1 MKRILTAIA
10 VLFAA
15 CATVF
20 AQGGYQVKGVVV
32 DAIGPV
38 IGASVIEQ
46 GTSNGVSTGLDGD
59 FVLTVSN
66 ANAMVE
72 ITCIGYA
79 TQVFPANAVPA
90 TITLAEDTHFL
101 DEVVVIGYGTVKK
114 SDMTGS
120 VSTVK
125 PDEVNKGVITS
136 PADLIRG
143 KSAGVVV
150 TSGSGMP
157 GSGATVRIRGGS
169 SINASNDPLYV
180 IDGLPVSN
188 DGISGMSD
196 PLSSINPEDIESFT
210 VLKDASA
217 TAIYG
222 SRASNGVIVITTK
235 KGSKTAGHPINVAV
249 DLTTSI
255 NTVAKYNK
263 VLDANGIRDLIR
275 DFYGMNS
282 AAEAALGN
290 ANTNWQK
297 EIYQAAPSVDANVSL
312 SGRIGENLPYRISG
326 GATMQ
331 RGVLKGSEMNR
342 WTLGLNLS
350 PTFFKK
356 HLTVNLNG
364 KATYAYNS
372 YANQGAIGSAN
383 HYDPT
388 KPVFDANGKYGYSTW
403 LDKKGNINTMATTN
417 PVALLDPKLYSD
429 NATSTRFLGNAQF
442 DYKIHGFEDLRLNLN
457 LGIDLAK
464 SNGASFLKEDTESS
478 WHNTNLSGGQSD
490 TKYDYTRR
498 NTTLEFYADY
508 SKNLGKHFID
518 VMAGY
523 SWQHFWSENHSKTI
537 RTVTELSDPK
547 PENQGVTIINDSQGK
562 GELYLV
568 SFFGRVNYSFADRY
582 LITATL
588 RADGTSR
595 FQNHKWGIFPSVALG
610 WNIKNEPFMKNAEKL
625 STLKLRLSW
634 GETGQQEVGGY
645 YDTFAQFLTVN
656 TPGSYYFS
664 GKDGSYTAPV
674 VALGYSADLKWETT
688 TTYNAGIDLGFW
700 EDRITAAL
708 DVYKRDTRDI
718 LNYIPVPGLSNLTNY
733 LNTNIGSMTNMGV
746 EFDLNTVLIE
756 KRDMSWT
763 FGINAAYNKN
773 MVTKLTASDEDAAG
787 IETGGI
793 SGGTG
798 NNVQLIQVGYPM
810 RSFYLYQQVYDNQ
823 GKPINGVYVDRA
835 GAKDADGKPIPDG
848 KITADDKYMTH
859 HADPDVTIGFNTSFS
874 WKNWTAALS
883 GHASI
888 GNWVYNNV
896 ASDTE
901 MLADLWTNSFV
912 SNRVVSA
919 TESRFS
925 QAQYLSD
932 YYLQDGSF
940 LKLDNFTLGYTFPNI
955 QVDKNRFASLNI
967 FGTVQNIVTITR
979 YTGVDPE
986 VYGGIDNN
994 MYPRPRTYVIG
1005 VKFNF

>member
-90 TITLAEDTHFL
+90 TITLSEDTDFL

-114 SDMTGS
+114 SDLTGS

-125 PDEVNKGVITS
+125 ADEVNRGVVTS
-136 PADLIRG
+136 PADLMRG
-143 KSAGVVV
+143 KTAGVVV
-150 TSGSGMP
+150 TTGSGMP

-235 KGSKTAGHPINVAV
+235 KGSKTAGVPVNVALDV
-249 DLTTSI
+249 TTSV
-255 NTVAKYNK
+255 NTIAKYND
-263 VLDANGIRDLIR
+263 VLDANGIRSLIR
-275 DFYGMNS
+275 EFYGMNS

-297 EIYQAAPSVDANVSL
+297 EIYRVAPSVDANLSL
-312 SGRIGENLPYRISG
+312 SGRIGENLPYRISA
-326 GATMQ
+326 GATIQ
-331 RGVLKGSEMNR
+331 QGTLKGSEMDR
-342 WTLGLNLS
+342 WTLGVNLS
-350 PTFFKK
+350 PTFFDK

-364 KATYAYNS
+364 KGTYAYNS
-372 YANQGAIGSAN
+372 YANQGAIGAAN

-388 KPVFDANGKYGYSTW
+388 KPIYDENGKYGYTTW
-403 LDKKGNINTMATTN
+403 MDKKGNINTMATLN

-429 NATSTRFLGNAQF
+429 NATSSRFLGNAQL

-457 LGIDLAK
+457 LGLDVAK
-464 SNGASFLKEDTESS
+464 SQGASSLKEDTESS
-478 WHNTNLSGGQSD
+478 WHNTTLSGGASN
-490 TKYDYTRR
+490 TNYDYTRR

-508 SKNLGKHFID
+508 SKTLGKHFID

-537 RTVTELSDPK
+537 RTVTELSEPK
-547 PENQGVTIINDSQGK
+547 PEKRGETITNDSTGR

-568 SFFGRVNYSFADRY
+568 SFFGRVNYSFGDRY

-595 FQNHKWGIFPSVALG
+595 FQNHKWGIFPSVAFG
-610 WNIKNEPFMKNAEKL
+610 WNVMKEDFMAGADKL

-634 GETGQQEVGGY
+634 GQTGQQAVGGY
-645 YDTFAQFLTVN
+645 YDTFAQFLTHQL
-656 TPGSYYFS
+656 GSYYFFND
-664 GKDGSYTAPV
+664 KLITPV
-674 VALGYSADLKWETT
+674 SALGYSADLRWETT
-688 TTYNAGIDLGFW
+688 TTYNVGLDFGFW
-700 EDRITAAL
+700 NDRLTASL
-708 DVYKRDTRDI
+708 DLYQRDTKDI
-718 LNYIPVPGLSNLTNY
+718 LNFIPVPALSNLTNY
-733 LNTNIGSMTNMGV
+733 LNTNIGSMTNKGV
-746 EFDLNTVLIE
+746 ELDLNAILVDT
-756 KRDMSWT
+756 RDMSWT
-763 FGINAAYNKN
+763 LGANVAYNFN
-773 MVTKLTASDEDAAG
+773 RITKLTASDDNATG
-787 IETGGI
+787 VETGGI

-798 NNVQLIQVGYPM
+798 NNVQMFQVGQPM
-810 RSFYLYQQVYDNQ
+810 NAFYVYEQVYDID
-823 GKPINGVYVDRA
+823 GRPISGVYVDRNN
-835 GAKDADGKPIPDG
+835 DGS
-848 KITADDKYMTH
+848 ITAEDKYFFH
-859 HADPDVTIGFNTSFS
+859 KPFADVTIGFNTSFS
-874 WKNWTAALS
+874 YKNWTAALS
-883 GHASI
+883 GHAAI

-901 MLADLWTNSFV
+901 MLADLWTNQFI
-912 SNRVVSA
+912 SNRVSGA
-919 TESRFS
+919 TKSMFS

-932 YYLQDGSF
+932 YYLQDGSY
-940 LKLDNFTLGYTFPNI
+940 LKLDNFTLGYTFPKLFN
-955 QVDKNRFASLNI
+955 VTADRPFSLNI
-967 FGTVQNIVTITR
+967 FGTVQNILCLTR
-979 YTGVDPE
+979 YTGIDPE
-986 VYGGIDNN
+986 IYGGIDGTV
-994 MYPRPRTYVIG
+994 YPRPRTFVAG
-1005 VKFNF
+1005 VKLNF

>member
-1 MKRILTAIA
+1 MKRILTALA

-20 AQGGYQVKGVVV
+20 AQGGYQVKGVIV

-46 GTSNGVSTGLDGD
+46 GTSNGTSTGLDGD
-59 FVLTVSN
+59 FTLKVSS
-66 ANAMVE
+66 ADAVIE
-72 ITCIGYA
+72 VSCIGYA
-79 TQVFPANAVPA
+79 SQTFKASAVPA
-90 TITLAEDTHFL
+90 TITLQEDTEFL
-101 DEVVVIGYGTVKK
+101 DDVVVIGYGTVKK

-125 PDEVNKGVITS
+125 ADEINKGVVTS
-136 PADLIRG
+136 PADLMRG

-150 TSGSGMP
+150 TTGSGMP

-235 KGSKTAGHPINVAV
+235 KGSKASEHPLNVAV
-249 DLTTSI
+249 DITSSV
-255 NTVAKYNK
+255 NTIAKYNQ
-263 VLDANGIRDLIR
+263 LMDANGIRSLIR
-275 DFYGMNS
+275 DFYGPNS
-282 AAEAALGN
+282 TVEAQLGN

-297 EIYQAAPSVDANVSL
+297 EIYTAAPSLDANLSL
-312 SGRIGENLPYRISG
+312 SGRIGSWLPFRISS

-331 RGVLKGSEMNR
+331 KGTLKGSEMDR

-350 PTFFKK
+350 PSFFDK

-364 KATYAYNS
+364 KATYANNF
-372 YANQGAIGSAN
+372 YANQDAIGAAN

-388 KPVFDANGKYGYSTW
+388 KPVYDPNGLNGYTTWYDAA
-403 LDKKGNINTMATTN
+403 GNVNTMATQN
-417 PVALLDPKLYSD
+417 PVALLAAKRDVA
-429 NATSTRFLGNAQF
+429 NSTRFLGNAQF
-442 DYKIHGFEDLRLNLN
+442 DYRIHGLEDLRLNLN
-457 LGIDLAK
+457 LGIDWAK
-464 SNGASFLKEDTESS
+464 SKGFTEIAQGSEASY
-478 WHNTNLSGGQSD
+478 HNTQESGGGSHSD
-490 TKYDYTRR
+490 YDYVRR

-508 SKNLGKHFID
+508 NHIFAEKHNLD
-518 VMAGY
+518 LMAGY
-523 SWQHFWSENHSKTI
+523 SWQHFWSNSHNYKY
-537 RTVTELSDPK
+537 RLSDLQ
-547 PENQGVTIINDSQGK
+547 EMSNTEGK

-568 SFFGRVNYSFADRY
+568 SFFGRANYSFADRY

-595 FQNHKWGIFPSVALG
+595 FQNNKWGIFPSVALG
-610 WNIKNEPFMKNAEKL
+610 WNIKNESFMANVDPV

-645 YDTFAQFLTVN
+645 YDTFAQFLSIN
-656 TPGSYYFS
+656 TPGSYYFVNGNNYS
-664 GKDGSYTAPV
+664 API
-674 VALGYSADLKWETT
+674 VALGYSANLKWETT
-688 TTYNAGIDLGFW
+688 TTYNIGMDFGFW
-700 EDRITAAL
+700 KDRLTASL
-708 DVYKRDTRDI
+708 DLYKRDTRDI

-733 LNTNIGSMTNMGV
+733 LNTNIGSMTNMGAEV
-746 EFDLNTVLIE
+746 DLNAVLIE
-756 KRDMSWT
+756 KRDISWT
-763 FGINAAYNKN
+763 FGVNMAYNKN
-773 MVTKLTASDEDAAG
+773 RVTKLTASDENATG

-798 NNVQLIQVGYPM
+798 NNVQMIQVGYPM
-810 RSFYLYQQVYDNQ
+810 RTFYLYQQVYDTAGN
-823 GKPINGVYVDRA
+823 PINGVYVDQN
-835 GAKDADGKPIPDG
+835 KDGQ
-848 KITADDKYMTH
+848 ITAEDRILSH
-859 HADPDVTIGFNTSFS
+859 HADADYTFGFNTNFS
-874 WKNWTAALS
+874 WKNWYAALS

-896 ASDTE
+896 ASDAE
-901 MLADLWTNSFV
+901 MLADLWTNQFV
-912 SNRVVSA
+912 SNRVA
-919 TESRFS
+919 TASKSMFS

-932 YYLQDGSF
+932 YYLQNASF
-940 LKLDNFTLGYTFPNI
+940 LKLDNLTVGYTFPNLKLDP
-955 QVDKNRFASLNI
+955 VRPASLNI
-967 FGTVQNIVTITR
+967 FATVQNICTFTK

-986 VYGGIDNN
+986 IYGGIDNN
-994 MYPRPRTYVIG
+994 LYPRPRTYVLG
-1005 VKFNF
+1005 LKFNF